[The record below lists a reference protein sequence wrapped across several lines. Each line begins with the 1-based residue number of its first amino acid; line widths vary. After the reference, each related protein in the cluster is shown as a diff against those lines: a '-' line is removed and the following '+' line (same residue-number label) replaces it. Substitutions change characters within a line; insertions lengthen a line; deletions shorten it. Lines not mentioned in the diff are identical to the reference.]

1 MKKPAFSKILLTF
14 VAALVLA
21 YVPKP
26 ASARRDGGSHGRGAP
41 HGGSSHG
48 GGSSHAGGHSS
59 FRGGRQSYG
68 GSRGGAR
75 WSSAQMGGRRMS
87 SGRMS
92 GGWNAR
98 PGGFSSRSSGN
109 FGRNST
115 FGGGRFGSFA
125 ASRSFV
131 RSGAWQPAARVSR
144 SNLGGWNS
152 FGNPTSRSMP
162 ASARTRGNSMG
173 GGWHSFGNLS
183 RGGGAEMSR
192 GYRSNAR
199 AEGQWHSFGNSR
211 NGSFASNG
219 SGWSSFGRS
228 RATAS
233 YARERRWESG
243 SNRFSAN
250 LPGGSRYSSFSS
262 FSSGRSMSNF
272 GGSRFS
278 NAGFGGFDFGNSDF
292 GHSGFSGS
300 FLGSDLLLIPNLLF
314 GGLFGGRP
322 SIFGGPAF
330 LGANVLALAAR
341 SIVSELAS
349 NGSDQ
354 GGFAGGNEG
363 FGAGGFGPGLGFEAA
378 PVWPACGS
386 VVSFGR
392 PGWAWSGYCGPYST
406 YPLGWSGSGYFG
418 GGRNGYNV
426 SGDAPGKSEFK

>member
-1 MKKPAFSKILLTF
+1 
-14 VAALVLA
+14 
-21 YVPKP
+21 
-26 ASARRDGGSHGRGAP
+26 
-41 HGGSSHG
+41 
-48 GGSSHAGGHSS
+48 
-59 FRGGRQSYG
+59 
-68 GSRGGAR
+68 
-75 WSSAQMGGRRMS
+75 MS

-233 YARERRWESG
+233 YAREPRWEFRSDA
-243 SNRFSAN
+243 FSTN
-250 LPGGSRYSSFSS
+250 LPGRSRFSSFSS

-272 GGSRFS
+272 GSSRLS
-278 NAGFGGFDFGNSDF
+278 NSGFGGFDFGNSGF
-292 GHSGFSGS
+292 GSSGFSSS

-330 LGANVLALAAR
+330 LGANVLALAAS
-341 SIVSELAS
+341 SIVSELVS
-349 NGSDQ
+349 NGTDQ
-354 GGFAGGNEG
+354 GRFAGGNEG

-378 PVWPACGS
+378 PVWPACGP
-386 VVSFGR
+386 VVSFGG
-392 PGWAWSGYCGPYST
+392 PGWAWNRYCGPYST

-418 GGRNGYNV
+418 SGRNGYNV
-426 SGDAPGKSEFK
+426 RGDAPGKSEFN